1 MARVI
6 IKHALRKHKEFII
19 NANKKINEINHIKQT
34 NNLEKNIEND
44 YYGYAP
50 KFECLIAE
58 VDNEPVGMVIYSKY
72 YWANEGEALWISQI
86 FVDRKYRKYGVFIR
100 LIRKIREENKDIKF
114 ITCGVKRGNKKTRK
128 ILSYYNAN
136 EPDFNF
142 YYINY
147 NENNKSSSIKKAQN
161 TKESNNDT
169 NESIKEDNKKGS
181 SKNLNNNVKDSKNNG
196 IIMYDDIKN
205 KIAN

>member
-1 MARVI
+1 MVRVI

-19 NANKKINEINHIKQT
+19 YANKKVNEINHIKQT
-34 NNLEKNIEND
+34 NYLEKNIEND
-44 YYGYAP
+44 YFGYAP

-58 VDNEPVGMVIYSKY
+58 VDNEPVGMAIYSKY

-86 FVDRKYRKYGVFIR
+86 FVDRKYRKYGIFLK
-100 LIRKIREENKDIKF
+100 LIRKIREENRDIKLV
-114 ITCGVKRGNKKTRK
+114 TCGVKRGNKKARK
-128 ILSYYNAN
+128 ILSYYNGV

-142 YYINY
+142 YYINH
-147 NENNKSSSIKKAQN
+147 NENSSKSSKKIKKGEEN
-161 TKESNNDT
+161 S
-169 NESIKEDNKKGS
+169 DNKAG
-181 SKNLNNNVKDSKNNG
+181 SKNSNKNNE